1 MMSARKTC
9 CPKEVRG
16 LTELPNCLHK
26 ACLMLSSLME
36 ATSRLM
42 VTGLNLKETDGEDMV
57 CVGCAQGKNH
67 RQSIPVNEPRH
78 KAESARVFSHRD
90 TFVDQ

>member
-1 MMSARKTC
+1 
-9 CPKEVRG
+9 
-16 LTELPNCLHK
+16 
-26 ACLMLSSLME
+26 
-36 ATSRLM
+36 M

-78 KAESARVFSHRD
+78 KAESARVFNHGD

>member
-1 MMSARKTC
+1 
-9 CPKEVRG
+9 
-16 LTELPNCLHK
+16 
-26 ACLMLSSLME
+26 
-36 ATSRLM
+36 M

-78 KAESARVFSHRD
+78 KAESAVFNHGD
-90 TFVDQ
+90 TFVDKWVLLCWDDHYI